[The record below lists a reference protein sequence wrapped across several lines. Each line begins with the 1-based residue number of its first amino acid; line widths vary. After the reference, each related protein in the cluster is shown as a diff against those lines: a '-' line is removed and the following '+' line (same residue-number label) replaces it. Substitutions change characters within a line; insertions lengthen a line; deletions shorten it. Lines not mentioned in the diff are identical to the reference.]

1 MGRVN
6 FIEHKGKRILHV
18 DLSGLK
24 EPKDKIDVLNE
35 ARRIIDAQAPKSV
48 LLLTNCIETHY
59 ESEGAEAI
67 KQYSKAN
74 TPYIKA
80 SAVTGVVGIKKLL
93 FNAIIKLTG
102 RNIVAVDTVEQALD
116 WLAGQE

>member
-24 EPKDKIDVLNE
+24 APKDKIDVLNE

-48 LLLTNCIETHY
+48 LLLTN
-59 ESEGAEAI
+59 
-67 KQYSKAN
+67 
-74 TPYIKA
+74 
-80 SAVTGVVGIKKLL
+80 
-93 FNAIIKLTG
+93 
-102 RNIVAVDTVEQALD
+102 
-116 WLAGQE
+116 